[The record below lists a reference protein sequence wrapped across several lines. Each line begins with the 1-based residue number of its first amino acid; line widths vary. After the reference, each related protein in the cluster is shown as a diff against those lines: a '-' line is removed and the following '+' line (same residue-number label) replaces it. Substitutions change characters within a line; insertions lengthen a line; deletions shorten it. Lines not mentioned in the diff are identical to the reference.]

1 MATGAEHYAEA
12 ERLLEL
18 EQEMSSKNIEL
29 RQLTVSKAA
38 VHALLAQAANSS
50 PVAASESLFA
60 KWTRVLR

>member
-18 EQEMSSKNIEL
+18 EKTTSAKNIEL
-29 RQLTVSKAA
+29 RQLIVNTA
-38 VHALLAQAANSS
+38 VAHALLAQAANSS